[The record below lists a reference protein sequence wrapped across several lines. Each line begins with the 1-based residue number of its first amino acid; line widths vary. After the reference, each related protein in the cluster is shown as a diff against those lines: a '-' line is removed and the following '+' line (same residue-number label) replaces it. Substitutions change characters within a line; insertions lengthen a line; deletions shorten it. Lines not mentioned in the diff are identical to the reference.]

1 MLLNR
6 FYPWETADSVFSI
19 DYEKLYRLG
28 YRGIHSGHKPA
39 DQIGFVAGVTV
50 PQQIKAKDALA
61 QAVLCLADHLI
72 GGAFQH

>member
-28 YRGIHSGHKPA
+28 YRG
-39 DQIGFVAGVTV
+39 FT
-50 PQQIKAKDALA
+50 
-61 QAVLCLADHLI
+61 
-72 GGAFQH
+72 